1 MIDINKFISND
12 TNIVE
17 IYLTNPKMDN
27 NANKINIYI
36 SDSIIDRIKQKFKLT
51 KESTLVNYNRN
62 NLSYVYDLSN
72 DSQYV
77 FLRKLEYYK
86 KTNYFYGI
94 AFNEMKLQ
102 TYSFACTDDIDTRTE
117 YKLLEFK
124 INNRVSLLIKN
135 NNVIITY
142 KHSKDVDI
150 EKINEIVNNI
160 TKKIKN

>member
-1 MIDINKFISND
+1 MNIKELITEN

-17 IYLTNPKMDN
+17 IYLL
-27 NANKINIYI
+27 NKNKRNDDIYI
-36 SDSIIDRIKQKFKLT
+36 DDATINNIKKKFKLT
-51 KESTLVNYNRN
+51 RETTLVYFNRK
-62 NLSYVYDLSN
+62 NLTYVYDLSN